1 MTVRPD
7 EPMRTDGTVRMSERD
22 EGAVNGPV
30 KSDGV
35 TERMSERPAETET
48 GEPRPDETATM
59 HENPDGTA
67 RDWDESTR
75 ADGFVNDHDPA
86 DEARG
91 WERHDD
97 STMPGH
103 TADRTDETGAFA
115 DHSAAPGQLPADQ
128 TDDMFDRPTSP
139 DGIPV
144 PAQHDTAMH
153 DTMHDTATH
162 DTVTSGMPVGADT
175 TAAGADSAQQ
185 AELMS
190 GMDAQRYR
198 ERLREL
204 QADFVD
210 DPQRVV
216 RDAQHLLGE
225 AMESLAAAVAER
237 KRVLDQE
244 TPGQD
249 TEDLRVTLRR
259 YRSTLDRLLGV

>member
-1 MTVRPD
+1 
-7 EPMRTDGTVRMSERD
+7 
-22 EGAVNGPV
+22 
-30 KSDGV
+30 
-35 TERMSERPAETET
+35 
-48 GEPRPDETATM
+48 M

-67 RDWDESTR
+67 RDWNDSTR
-75 ADGFVNDHDPA
+75 ADDFVNDHDPA
-86 DEARG
+86 DESRR
-91 WERHDD
+91 WERHDG
-97 STMPGH
+97 STMPDH
-103 TADRTDETGAFA
+103 MADRTDETGAFA
-115 DHSAAPGQLPADQ
+115 DHSAAPGQLPANQ

-144 PAQHDTAMH
+144 PAQQGTPHDPMHDATHHDAMH
-153 DTMHDTATH
+153 DGMHDGTHATAMP
-162 DTVTSGMPVGADT
+162 GMPGGAN
-175 TAAGADSAQQ
+175 AMAGGADSAQQ

-190 GMDAQRYR
+190 GMDAQRFR

-225 AMESLAAAVAER
+225 AMESLAEAVAER
-237 KRVLDQE
+237 KRVLEQE